1 MNKLFLIVLTV
12 FFFITSFLPLYAQTQ
27 SVQIV
32 KKTEKIE
39 YDDDK
44 TANNKEYFGWAKIG
58 SATSAAVWKIMRI
71 TYTGNDF
78 VLDWADGNMLYDNSW
93 DNRSSLTYK

>member
-1 MNKLFLIVLTV
+1 MNKLFLIVLTA
-12 FFFITSFLPLYAQTQ
+12 FFFITSSLPLYAQTQ
-27 SVQIV
+27 SVQII

-78 VLDWADGNMLYDNSW
+78 VIEWCDGDFLYNNVF
-93 DNRSSLTYK
+93 DNRASLTYK